1 MLIEGKCYV
10 VTRNGQVYK
19 GIARSEGQ
27 MWVYVYNGV
36 VHRRSL
42 GYIVIDDRIDSIQ
55 EDSSNANFTFLLD
68 TGEN

>member
-1 MLIEGKCYV
+1 MFIEGKYYV
-10 VTRNGQVYK
+10 VTRNDQVYE

-36 VHRRSL
+36 AHKQTI
-42 GYIVIDDRIDSIQ
+42 GYIVMDDRIDSIQ

-68 TGEN
+68 TGDN